1 MVVQRNPIK
10 TNWKAAEEFHRDI
23 KEHFLVYDLLLI
35 DVFVFFQQHL
45 LQSKYIGEHLTSK
58 HHIAHHEVLSHVC

>member
-1 MVVQRNPIK
+1 M
-10 TNWKAAEEFHRDI
+10 DI